1 MSQQYRNP
9 LRNPVHYT
17 TPQLRV
23 GPPATYSAA
32 QRILKGYDY
41 VIVGAGAAGSVLAS
55 KLSEDPKETVLLLE
69 AGGDNVNID
78 EIKLNSRALPLD
90 GRIGLRGRMIG
101 GCTSMNSMIYHHCS
115 KTYFD
120 ELASVHGCHGWSYDD
135 LAPYFWRMERFT
147 PSYSWLTESIE
158 KGFLHAC
165 ENVGIP
171 QVPDINTPTLSS
183 LATAYLPPGVRK
195 RPNLFVACHVH
206 VTKLLIDCLSNDDP
220 TVFGVE
226 FQTHRGGERPE
237 LLLLSGIGPEEELS
251 KHRIPIVRANDAVGK
266 NLKDHLA
273 TTTAMCK
280 AKPGARLDYL
290 GSTFKAM
297 PSIARYKLFGGGP
310 LSSNAGEAAA
320 FFRSIGPD
328 VESIGSPL
336 AYIHHGDEAAP
347 EGVGMFSLVPI
358 SLRPQRK
365 GIITLNSRDAF
376 DHPTIDPKYFS
387 DAEDNDR
394 TFLLVALRVSLRI
407 MRSSALQQYLEP
419 VPVNDD
425 PWSYWWPYSGSD
437 IDRIPDERLLRWME
451 AKALTLYHPVGTA
464 RMDPSPDTSVVDL
477 QCPRSWC

>member
-17 TPQLRV
+17 TPQLR
-23 GPPATYSAA
+23 TK
-32 QRILKGYDY
+32 LNKF
-41 VIVGAGAAGSVLAS
+41 IVGAGAAGSVLAS

-69 AGGDNVNID
+69 AGGDNVNND
-78 EIKLNSRALPLD
+78 EIKVPLKF
-90 GRIGLRGRMIG
+90 
-101 GCTSMNSMIYHHCS
+101 S
-115 KTYFD
+115 KLFHTEHDWDYYTV
-120 ELASVHGCHGWSYDD
+120 EQPGLASRRSYWPPRSHD
-135 LAPYFWRMERFT
+135 R
-147 PSYSWLTESIE
+147 WL
-158 KGFLHAC
+158 
-165 ENVGIP
+165 
-171 QVPDINTPTLSS
+171 
-183 LATAYLPPGVRK
+183 
-195 RPNLFVACHVH
+195 
-206 VTKLLIDCLSNDDP
+206 NDDP

-226 FQTHRGGERPE
+226 FQTHRGGEHPE

-273 TTTAMCK
+273 TTTIMCK

-290 GSTFKAM
+290 DSTLKAM

-310 LSSNAGEAAA
+310 LSSNAGEAAT

-336 AYIHHGDEAAP
+336 AYIHHGEEAAP

-358 SLRPQRK
+358 SLRQQRK

-425 PWSYWWPYSGSD
+425 P
-437 IDRIPDERLLRWME
+437 
-451 AKALTLYHPVGTA
+451 
-464 RMDPSPDTSVVDL
+464 
-477 QCPRSWC
+477 